1 VPAVTLPVATP
12 RDPMTM
18 PDATARARAVRLAL
32 FDVDG
37 VLTDGRLY
45 YGPGGEAMKAF
56 HILDGH
62 GLRMLARSG
71 VATGLLSGRPSGAAA
86 ARAAELGMAHVILG
100 AEDKLEH
107 FERLR
112 ASLGLDAAQCAF
124 VGDDL
129 PDCAVLE
136 RCGFAVAVANAV
148 PEVKAVA
155 HLVTQAA
162 GGRGAVREFCE
173 FVMRAQGTLA
183 GAPGRGAGG

>member
-1 VPAVTLPVATP
+1 
-12 RDPMTM
+12 M
-18 PDATARARAVRLAL
+18 PDALTRARAVRLAL

-45 YGPGGEAMKAF
+45 YGPAGEALKAF

-62 GLRMLARSG
+62 GLKMLAQSG
-71 VATGLLSGRPSGAAA
+71 VATGLLSGRQSEAAA
-86 ARAAELGMAHVILG
+86 TRARELGIAHVILG
-100 AEDKLEH
+100 VDDKIEH

-112 ASLGLDAAQCAF
+112 VLLGFDASQCAF

-129 PDCAVLE
+129 PDVPVLQ
-136 RCGFAVAVANAV
+136 RCGLAVAVANAV

-162 GGRGAVREFCE
+162 GGAGAVREFCE
-173 FVMRAQGTLA
+173 FVMRAQGTLESA
-183 GAPGRGAGG
+183 GWHYGARG